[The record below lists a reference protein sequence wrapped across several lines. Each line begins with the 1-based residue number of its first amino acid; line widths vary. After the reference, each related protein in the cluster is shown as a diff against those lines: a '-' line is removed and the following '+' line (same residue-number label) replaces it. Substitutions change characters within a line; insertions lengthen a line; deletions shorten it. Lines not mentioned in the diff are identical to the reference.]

1 MRFRAVI
8 QLAGRTATGIRVP
21 PEVIADLGH
30 GKRPAVRVT
39 IAGHTYRTTVGV
51 MGGEFML
58 PVSAEN
64 RAAASVAANDEVEVD
79 VVLDTEPREV
89 SVPPDLAAALD
100 GDADARRAFDGLSY
114 SGKQRVVLDITA
126 ARTPQTR
133 QRRLDRAM
141 DGLRQPPRR

>member
-1 MRFRAVI
+1 MRFRAVV
-8 QLAGRTATGIRVP
+8 QLAGRTATGVRVP
-21 PEVIADLGH
+21 PEVIAGLDH

-64 RAAASVAANDEVEVD
+64 RAAAGIAAGDEVDVD

-89 SVPPDLAAALD
+89 DVPPDLVAALD
-100 GDADARRAFDGLSY
+100 ADADARRAFDGLSY
-114 SGKQRVVLDITA
+114 SGKRRVVLDISSAKTQ
-126 ARTPQTR
+126 QTR
-133 QRRLDRAM
+133 QRRLQKAM
-141 DGLRQPPRR
+141 DGLRGRG

>member
-1 MRFRAVI
+1 MRFRAAVE
-8 QLAGRTATGIRVP
+8 LSGRTATGIRVP
-21 PEVIADLGH
+21 PEVIAGLNQ

-64 RAAASVAANDEVEVD
+64 RAAACVAAGDEVD
-79 VVLDTEPREV
+79 VDIVLDTEPREV
-89 SVPPDLAAALD
+89 GVPPDLAAALA
-100 GDADARRAFDGLSY
+100 GDTDARRAFDGLSY

-126 ARTPQTR
+126 AKTPGTR
-133 QRRLDRAM
+133 QRRVAKALDA
-141 DGLRQPPRR
+141 LRQRPRG